1 MNMLNIKIQTV
12 PDDQQRY
19 NTVGDYFTNDKGE
32 RIFVVSDMKDWRYE
46 LLTAVHE
53 LVENA
58 LCKHRGITDES
69 IDAFDLKYQENR
81 KVVDVSE
88 PGDSPKAPY
97 FEEHQFANKVEKMF
111 AEELDVDWVEYSK
124 TVDRL
129 MKNTQTA

>member
-1 MNMLNIKIQTV
+1 MLNIKIQTV

-69 IDAFDLKYQENR
+69 IDVFDLKYQKNR
-81 KVVDVSE
+81 KVDDVSE
-88 PGDSPKAPY
+88 PGDSSQAPY
-97 FEEHQFANKVEKMF
+97 FKEHQFANKIEKMF

-124 TVDRL
+124 TVDKL
-129 MKNTQTA
+129 MRDTETI